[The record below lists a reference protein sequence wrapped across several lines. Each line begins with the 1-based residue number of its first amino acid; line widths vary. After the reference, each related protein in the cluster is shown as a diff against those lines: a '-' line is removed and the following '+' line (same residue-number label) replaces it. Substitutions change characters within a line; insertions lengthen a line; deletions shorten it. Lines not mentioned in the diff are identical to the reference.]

1 VQLLS
6 RKQKA
11 ESLFDLLTQK
21 TKTMKKQIIKTEEF
35 FVENRDDKQSRILRI
50 KDQMPEL
57 FMNIAFKENRRDEQ
71 RDSRREKR
79 NQHRTIRRHKQLEQL
94 AEKVKNEGFSETDF
108 RELAAPF
115 IEHQEYIDELC
126 IKYFAG
132 KNE

>member
-1 VQLLS
+1 
-6 RKQKA
+6 
-11 ESLFDLLTQK
+11 
-21 TKTMKKQIIKTEEF
+21 MKKQIIKTEEF

-79 NQHRTIRRHKQLEQL
+79 NQHRTIRRHKQLKDL
-94 AEKVKNEGFSETDF
+94 AEKVKNENLSEMDF

-115 IEHQEYIDELC
+115 SEHVEYIDKLC
-126 IKYFAG
+126 SKFFE
-132 KNE
+132 NNNPSHFSSEQ